1 MTLKQMIEQIKE
13 QHPEVSDQRIIQ
25 LLNRANREFSL
36 QSRIAD
42 SSFTVSG
49 GTVKDKTYYTLPS
62 NITSIDS
69 VYIKGA
75 RSNRLAVKPKKED
88 EDLT

>member
-36 QSRIAD
+36 QSRISD
-42 SSFTVSG
+42 SSYTVSG
-49 GTVKDKTYYTLPS
+49 GTVKDKTYYTLPAA
-62 NITSIDS
+62 ITSIDS
-69 VYIKGA
+69 VYIKGE
-75 RSNRLAVKPKKED
+75 RSNRLGVKPKKED